1 MADFTSDF
9 WGFYV
14 SIITLIS
21 IAACAVLLQAL
32 SSRRIPVNATG
43 GSETTGHVWDEDLV
57 EGNYPLPRWWI
68 WMFYL
73 TIVFGLA
80 YLWFYPGLGSYA
92 GSGKW
97 TSIGEYKAEVA
108 QAEKDYGPVFQKFA
122 ALDIKQAAA
131 DPAARAAGQKLF
143 LTYCA
148 QCHSSDG
155 AGSRGFPNLTDGDW
169 LYGGEPEVIKTTILN
184 GRNGIMPP
192 FGAVLAGEGAKDV
205 AHYVRSL
212 SGLAADDIRVAR
224 GRPVFTQNCVAC
236 HGPDGKGNQQ
246 LGAPNLTDKTW
257 LYGSSEATIIET
269 ITKGRNNV
277 MPAQK
282 DFLGEARVHVLAAYV
297 YSLSHRDTKQDA
309 AAK

>member
-14 SIITLIS
+14 TIITLIS
-21 IAACAVLLQAL
+21 IAACAVLLKAL

-43 GSETTGHVWDEDLV
+43 GSDTTGHVWDEDLV

-122 ALDIKQAAA
+122 ALDIK
-131 DPAARAAGQKLF
+131 LF

-192 FGAVLAGEGAKDV
+192 FGAVFAGEGAKDV
-205 AHYVRSL
+205 VHYVRSL
-212 SGLAADDIRVAR
+212 SGLATDDIRVVR
-224 GRPVFTQNCVAC
+224 GKPAFAQNCAAC

-277 MPAQK
+277 MPGQK
-282 DFLGEARVHVLAAYV
+282 DFLGEARVHILAAYV
-297 YSLSHRDTKQDA
+297 YSLSHPETKQGA

>member
-1 MADFTSDF
+1 MADFTSSF

-14 SIITLIS
+14 AIITLLS
-21 IAACAVLLQAL
+21 IAACAVLLKSL
-32 SSRRIPVNATG
+32 SSRRVAKDAT
-43 GSETTGHVWDEDLV
+43 STTGHLWDEDLG
-57 EGNYPLPRWWI
+57 EYNNPLPLWWVWLFVI
-68 WMFYL
+68 
-73 TIVFGLA
+73 TIVFGLG
-80 YLWFYPGLGSYA
+80 YLWYYPGLGSYA

-97 TSIGEYKAEVA
+97 SSVGEYRDEVA
-108 QAEKDYGPVFQKFA
+108 DAEKTYGPVFQKFA

-148 QCHSSDG
+148 QCHSSDAG
-155 AGSRGFPNLTDGDW
+155 GSRGFPNLTDNDW
-169 LYGGEPEVIKTTILN
+169 LYGGEPETIKTTILN
-184 GRNGIMPP
+184 GRNGVMPP
-192 FGAVLAGEGAKDV
+192 FGPVLGDGGVKDV

-212 SGLAADDIRVAR
+212 SGLTADSIRVVR
-224 GRPVFTQNCVAC
+224 GKPLFAQNCAAC
-236 HGPDGKGNQQ
+236 HGPEGKGTQA

-269 ITKGRNNV
+269 VTKGRNNV

-282 DFLGEARVHVLAAYV
+282 DFLGEARVHVLASYV
-297 YSLSHRDTKQDA
+297 YSLSHPELKQGA

>member
-1 MADFTSDF
+1 MADFTSGFWDF
-9 WGFYV
+9 YIG
-14 SIITLIS
+14 IITLAS
-21 IAACAVLLQAL
+21 IAACAVLLKSL
-32 SSRRIPVNATG
+32 SRKRVSTDAT
-43 GSETTGHVWDEDLV
+43 STTGHLWDEDLG
-57 EGNYPLPRWWI
+57 EYNNPLPRWWI

-73 TIVFGLA
+73 TIIFGLA

-97 TSIGEYKAEVA
+97 TSAGEYRDDVA
-108 QAEKDYGPVFQKFA
+108 QAEREYGPLFQKFA
-122 ALDIKQAAA
+122 AMDVKQAAA

-148 QCHSSDG
+148 QCHSSDAG
-155 AGSRGFPNLTDGDW
+155 GSRGFPNLTDKDW
-169 LYGGEPEVIKTTILN
+169 LYGGEPEIIKTTILN

-192 FGAVLAGEGAKDV
+192 FGPVLGDAGVKDV

-212 SGLAADDIRVAR
+212 SGLAADDIRVVR
-224 GRPVFTQNCVAC
+224 GKAAFAQNCAAC

-269 ITKGRNNV
+269 VTKGRNNL

-282 DFLGEARVHVLAAYV
+282 DFLGEARVHILAAYV
-297 YSLSHRDTKQDA
+297 YGLSHPELTGET

>member
-9 WGFYV
+9 WGGYV
-14 SIITLIS
+14 AIITLIS
-21 IAACAVLLQAL
+21 IAACAVLLKAL
-32 SSRRIPVNATG
+32 SSRRIPVNSA
-43 GSETTGHVWDEDLV
+43 GSTETTGHVWDEDLV
-57 EGNYPLPRWWI
+57 EANNPLPRWWI
-68 WMFYL
+68 WLFYI

-80 YLWFYPGLGSYA
+80 YLWFYPGLGAYT

-97 TSIGEYKAEVA
+97 TSAGEYKAELDA
-108 QAEKDYGPVFQKFA
+108 AEKEFGPVFQKFA

-131 DPAARAAGQKLF
+131 DPAANAAGQKLF

-155 AGSRGFPNLTDGDW
+155 GGSRGFPNLTDGDW
-169 LYGGEPEVIKTTILN
+169 LYGGEPDTIKATLLN

-192 FGAVLAGEGAKDV
+192 LAAALGAQGTKDV

-212 SGLAADDIRVAR
+212 SGLAADDIRVVR
-224 GRPVFTQNCVAC
+224 GKPLFAQNCAAC
-236 HGPDGKGNQQ
+236 HGPEGKGNQQ
-246 LGAPNLTDKTW
+246 LGAPNLTDKVW
-257 LYGSSEATIIET
+257 LYGSSETTIIET
-269 ITKGRNNV
+269 VTKGRNNV

-282 DFLGEARVHVLAAYV
+282 DFLGEARVHILAAYV
-297 YSLSHRDTKQDA
+297 YSLSHPELKKGA